1 MRGAAAQAG
10 MCYDGSQVE
19 DSLLLP
25 PRPNRV
31 EL

>member
-1 MRGAAAQAG
+1 

-31 EL
+31 ELYFSLLLPT